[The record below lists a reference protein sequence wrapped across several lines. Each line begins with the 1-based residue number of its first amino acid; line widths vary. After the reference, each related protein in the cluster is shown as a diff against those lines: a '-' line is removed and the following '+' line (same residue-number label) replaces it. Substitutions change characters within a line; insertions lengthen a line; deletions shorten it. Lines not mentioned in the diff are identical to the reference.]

1 MKYGCCGSMVAIEPD
16 GTGVEIIEKLDAIGY
31 DYIEL
36 SLAHIMALSETD
48 FMGLKKRVRDAGIPC
63 ETCNNF
69 FPSSIHL
76 TGPHEDEN
84 KTMEYSRKALERAS
98 QLGVE
103 VIVFGS
109 APAKNIPDGFPCN
122 RAWNQIV
129 KMLKTIAPIAQEL
142 GITITIEPLNKI
154 ESNLINT
161 IYEGLQLVKSVD
173 MDNIQLL
180 ADYYHMTVSNEAYEV
195 ILESWQT
202 IKHVHFAEVLGRR
215 FPKTLKEEYLQFFGN
230 LKNADYKDRVSIEAY
245 SNNVLNDATIALKIL
260 KDIDEQVQG

>member
-36 SLAHIMALSETD
+36 SLANIMALSETD
-48 FMGLKKRVRDAGIPC
+48 FRGLKKRVRDAGIPC

-76 TGPHEDEN
+76 TGPQEDGN
-84 KTMEYSRKALERAS
+84 KTMEYSKKALERAS

-109 APAKNIPDGFPCN
+109 APAKNIPDGFPSEQ
-122 RAWNQIV
+122 AWNQIV
-129 KMLKTIAPIAQEL
+129 KMLKTIAPIAQER
-142 GITITIEPLNKI
+142 GITIVIEPLNKI

-161 IYEGLQLVKSVD
+161 VYEGLQLVKFVD

-180 ADYYHMTVSNEAYEV
+180 ADYYHMTVSNETYEI
-195 ILESWQT
+195 ILESGHT

-215 FPKTLKEEYLQFFGN
+215 FPRAQKKEYLQFFSN
-230 LKNADYKDRVSIEAY
+230 LKNVDYKGRVSIEAY
-245 SNNVLNDATIALKIL
+245 SDDLINDAAIALKIL
-260 KDIDEQVQG
+260 KDIDEQLHG